1 MSDYASELFFVRH
14 SADTSALE
22 TIQVYAPYETISGKE
37 ESEIQNI
44 LRSS

>member
-37 ESEIQNI
+37 ESEIQKI